1 MKWCVHNDNKLQI
14 IDGSHRKKT
23 PGNINVNVNDLHR
36 MGALINSVWSSA
48 YETQQK
54 VVQTDAVIIN
64 LLNVQ
69 TRFLIFLSNL
79 QTFALI

>member
-1 MKWCVHNDNKLQI
+1 M
-14 IDGSHRKKT
+14 
-23 PGNINVNVNDLHR
+23 NVSDLYR
-36 MGALINSVWSSA
+36 MRALINSVWSSA

-69 TRFLIFLSNL
+69 TRFLIFFIKLPNVCFNL
-79 QTFALI
+79 IYYISFSILYIVMNAGQLKERIFDR